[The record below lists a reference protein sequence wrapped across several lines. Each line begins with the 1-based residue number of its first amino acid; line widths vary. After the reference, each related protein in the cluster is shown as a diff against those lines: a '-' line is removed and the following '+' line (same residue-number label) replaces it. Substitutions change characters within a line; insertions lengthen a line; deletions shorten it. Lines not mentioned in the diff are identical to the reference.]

1 MLCNTRNGDKE
12 QKRLVEHTVNGCMM
26 HSGDYELK
34 NVITLRFGLILS
46 LVSMVCAVCVLAW
59 VPPVSRDALTHHLAV
74 PKLYIL
80 SGGMVELPA
89 IGFSYFPMNLDLLY
103 LIPLYFGND
112 ILPKFIHF
120 AFGLL
125 TAILIFRYL
134 KKRLNVNYGLL
145 GALVFLSIPVVV
157 KLSITVYVDLGLV
170 FFTTAALVYLFKW
183 HQAPHSNKNLM
194 VSALFCGLAL
204 GTKYNGLVTLALLT
218 LFVPFIYLKSR
229 EASVSSQLKATGLM
243 AAYFVIALLIFS
255 PWVIRNL
262 IWTGNPVFPL
272 YRNVFST
279 VHVAPSEELPD
290 DIQAVIDRRT
300 KNWNHF
306 AVRRIIYKES
316 WNEIALIPIRIFFQG
331 KDNDPKYFDGKLNP
345 FLLILPIFAFYPRRR
360 AYPNVHFEKKVLLTF
375 TVLFILVAFFKT
387 SIRIRYVAPVI
398 PALVILSVYGIQN
411 LITFFQ
417 GPGNPIAGRVGTA
430 LVTAAVVFLL
440 GLNTIY
446 VHQQFQAVDPLS
458 YLSGKVGR
466 DEYIGRYRPE
476 FPVMQYANRYLAKSD
491 KIMGLFLGNRRYYC
505 DRQLVFGENLLAKAV
520 ILASSEEDIQNALIN
535 KGFTHI
541 IVHLDLLRQW
551 STALNEQEK
560 RINANFFNTCLTAL
574 NRNGAYVLFAI
585 KAPNR

>member
-1 MLCNTRNGDKE
+1 MRTAND
-12 QKRLVEHTVNGCMM
+12 CMM

-34 NVITLRFGLILS
+34 YFITLRFGLILS
-46 LVSMVCAVCVLAW
+46 LFSLICVVCLLAW

-74 PKLYIL
+74 PKLYIQN
-80 SGGMVELPA
+80 GGMVELPT
-89 IGFSYFPMNLDLLY
+89 IGFSYFTMNLDLLY

-112 ILPKFIHF
+112 ILPKFIHL

-134 KKRLNVNYGLL
+134 KKRLNTNYGLL

-170 FFTTAALVYLFKW
+170 FFTTTALIYLLKW
-183 HQAPHSNKNLM
+183 NQPPHSKKNLM
-194 VSALFCGLAL
+194 VSAVFCGLAL
-204 GTKYNGLVTLALLT
+204 GTKYNGLVTLALLA

-229 EASVSSQLKATGLM
+229 EASGPSQLKATGLM
-243 AAYFVIALLIFS
+243 VAYFVIALLVFS
-255 PWVIRNL
+255 PWMIRNL
-262 IWTGNPVFPL
+262 IWTGNPIFPL
-272 YRNVFST
+272 YRSVFTSDHA
-279 VHVAPSEELPD
+279 VPSKVLSD
-290 DIQAVIDRRT
+290 DVQAEIDKRT
-300 KNWNHF
+300 EDWNHF

-345 FLLILPIFAFYPRRR
+345 LLLILPVFAFYPRRR
-360 AYPNVHFEKKVLLTF
+360 ANPNAHFEKKVLLTF
-375 TVLFILVAFFKT
+375 IVLFILFAFFKT

-417 GPGNPIAGRVGTA
+417 DSRKPMAGSVGTA
-430 LVTAAVVFLL
+430 LAAMAVMFLL
-440 GLNTIY
+440 GLNAIY
-446 VHQQFQAVDPLS
+446 LHQQFRAVDPLS

-476 FPVMQYANRYLAKSD
+476 FPVMQYANRHLAKSD

-505 DRQLVFGENLLAKAV
+505 DRQLVFGDNLLTRAV
-520 ILASSEEDIQNALIN
+520 ILASSEGDIQNALLE

-541 IVHLDLLRQW
+541 IVQLDLLRQW
-551 STALNEQEK
+551 STTLSEREK
-560 RINANFFNTCLTAL
+560 RVNADFFNTCLMAL

-585 KAPNR
+585 KVPNR

>member
-1 MLCNTRNGDKE
+1 
-12 QKRLVEHTVNGCMM
+12 LVEHTVNDGWM

-34 NVITLRFGLILS
+34 NFITLRFGLILALVS
-46 LVSMVCAVCVLAW
+46 LVCALCLLAW

-74 PKLYIL
+74 PQLYIHN
-80 SGGMVELPA
+80 GGMVELPT

-112 ILPKFIHF
+112 ILPKFIHL

-125 TAILIFRYL
+125 TAIFIFRYL
-134 KKRLNVNYGLL
+134 KKRLNANYGLL

-170 FFTTAALVYLFKW
+170 FFTTVALIYLFKW
-183 HQAPHSNKNLM
+183 HQAPYSKKHLM
-194 VSALFCGLAL
+194 ISAVFCGLAL

-218 LFVPFIYLKSR
+218 LFVPFICLKSKP
-229 EASVSSQLKATGLM
+229 ASGVSQLKATGSM
-243 AAYFVIALLIFS
+243 VAYFVVALLIFS
-255 PWVIRNL
+255 PWMIRNL

-279 VHVAPSEELPD
+279 DRAVPSKVLSGD
-290 DIQAVIDRRT
+290 LQAEIDKRT
-300 KNWNHF
+300 KDWSHF

-345 FLLILPIFAFYPRRR
+345 FLLILPIFAFYPRRQ
-360 AYPNVHFEKKVLLTF
+360 ANSTVHFEKKVLLTF
-375 TVLFILVAFFKT
+375 TVLFILFAFFKT

-398 PALVILSVYGIQN
+398 PALVILSVYGTQN

-417 GPGNPIAGRVGTA
+417 GSRKPTAGRVGTA
-430 LVTAAVVFLL
+430 LVAAAVVFLL
-440 GLNTIY
+440 GLNAIY
-446 VHQQFQAVDPLS
+446 IHEQFQTVDPLS

-505 DRQLVFGENLLAKAV
+505 DRQLVFGENLLTRAV
-520 ILASSEEDIQNALIN
+520 ILASSKEDIQNALID

-551 STALNEQEK
+551 SSALNEREK
-560 RINANFFNTCLTAL
+560 RVNADFFNTCLTAL

-585 KAPNR
+585 NAPNRFPNATGQNESAPS